1 MLVPLNQIWPW
12 YLVEWEERRR
22 KKRERERRQTKEE
35 KEKKVINSR

>member
-1 MLVPLNQIWPW
+1 MLVGFNRNWPW